1 MVKVF
6 YIWERSIQM
15 HKHLMAISVLAASML
30 AVSTAGAQQLPGY
43 AYDTYGKP
51 AKDTWGECVK
61 SVYRQ
66 KDAYPECEAAKKVE
80 RIKDK
85 AVLEGNLHFD
95 FDKSQ
100 LKPAGKQILDD
111 LLARMKGADLT
122 AVAVSGHTDSVGSDA
137 YNVKLGQRRADVVKD
152 YLVSKGVPGS
162 KITTKSFGESQPV
175 ASNKTADG
183 RAKNRRAEVDV
194 DAVIAK

>member
-1 MVKVF
+1 
-6 YIWERSIQM
+6 
-15 HKHLMAISVLAASML
+15 
-30 AVSTAGAQQLPGY
+30 
-43 AYDTYGKP
+43 
-51 AKDTWGECVK
+51 
-61 SVYRQ
+61 
-66 KDAYPECEAAKKVE
+66 
-80 RIKDK
+80 
-85 AVLEGNLHFD
+85 
-95 FDKSQ
+95 
-100 LKPAGKQILDD
+100 
-111 LLARMKGADLT
+111 MKGADLT

>member
-30 AVSTAGAQQLPGY
+30 AVGTAGAQQLPGY

-80 RIKDK
+80 KIKDK

-111 LLARMKGADLT
+111 
-122 AVAVSGHTDSVGSDA
+122 
-137 YNVKLGQRRADVVKD
+137 
-152 YLVSKGVPGS
+152 YLVTYREQLPQ
-162 KITTKSFGESQPV
+162 FWQ
-175 ASNKTADG
+175 
-183 RAKNRRAEVDV
+183 
-194 DAVIAK
+194 